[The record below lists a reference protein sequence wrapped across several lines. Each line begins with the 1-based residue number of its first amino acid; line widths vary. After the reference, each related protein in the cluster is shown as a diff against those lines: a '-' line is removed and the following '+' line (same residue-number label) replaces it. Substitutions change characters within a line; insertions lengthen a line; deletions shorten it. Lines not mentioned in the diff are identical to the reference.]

1 MTPRERFLAVM
12 EYQQA
17 DRVPNWELGCWGQT
31 VERWQAEG
39 LKPHTFHWD
48 WFTGEECLGMDQREF
63 VPVNMGMI
71 PGFEQKV
78 LEKTDRYEII
88 QHWNGVVTKAL
99 IEGTVRG
106 TRASMDQY
114 LRFPVETIDDLRAMK
129 KRYDPATPT
138 RYPLYWRSKI
148 PCWQNRKHVLVLG
161 LNCCTGFYGVARAWM
176 GTENL
181 SLAFYDQPALC
192 DEMFEFIADFVI
204 EVTHPILDALGG
216 GASLLSE
223 SPSRGPETARPL
235 PTTFDYFNFFE
246 DMACKSGP
254 LVSPACFRR
263 FIMPHYRRV
272 IDHLKSHGVKY
283 CSLDSDGN
291 TEPLIPL
298 FLEMG
303 IDAHWPFERAANM
316 DPNRIRKQFGK
327 ELRIWGAVDKRELTK
342 GKAEIDAALCE
353 LAPLIEQGG
362 FIPHLDHTFPPDIS
376 WANFN
381 YYWEQ
386 KLRLLEGRLGA

>member
-12 EYQQA
+12 EYQPP
-17 DRVPNWELGCWGQT
+17 DRVPNWELGCWGHTIELWESQ
-31 VERWQAEG
+31 G
-39 LKPHTFHWD
+39 LKPHTFHWN
-48 WFTGEECLGMDQREF
+48 WFVGEECLGMDEREF
-63 VPVNMGMI
+63 LPVNMGML
-71 PGFEQKV
+71 PGFEVQV

-88 QHWNGVVTKAL
+88 RHWNGVVTKAL

-114 LRFPVETIDDLRAMK
+114 LRFPIETVDDLRAMK
-129 KRYDPATPT
+129 KRYDPSTPT
-138 RYPLYWRSKI
+138 RYPLYWRSKL
-148 PCWQNRKHVLVLG
+148 PFWADRKHVLVLG
-161 LNCCTGFYGVARAWM
+161 QNCCTGFYGVARAWM

-181 SLAFYDQPALC
+181 SLAFYDQPALLE
-192 DEMFEFIADFVI
+192 EMFEFIADFAI
-204 EVTHPILDALGG
+204 EVT
-216 GASLLSE
+216 
-223 SPSRGPETARPL
+223 RPFVEAAQ
-235 PTTFDYFNFFE
+235 FDYFNFFE

-254 LVSPACFRR
+254 LCSPACFRR

-272 IDHLKSHGVKY
+272 IDHLKSHGVTY

-298 FLEMG
+298 YMEMG
-303 IDAHWPFERAANM
+303 IDAHWPFERASNM
-316 DPNRIRKQFGK
+316 DPNRIRKQFGRD
-327 ELRIWGAVDKRELTK
+327 LRIWGAVDKRELAK
-342 GKAEIDAALCE
+342 GKPEIDAALRE

-362 FIPHLDHTFPPDIS
+362 FIPTLDHTFPPDIS

-386 KLRLLEGRLGA
+386 KSKLLEGRFGA